1 MLLQINCT
9 DIPSL

>member
-9 DIPSL
+9 DIPLL